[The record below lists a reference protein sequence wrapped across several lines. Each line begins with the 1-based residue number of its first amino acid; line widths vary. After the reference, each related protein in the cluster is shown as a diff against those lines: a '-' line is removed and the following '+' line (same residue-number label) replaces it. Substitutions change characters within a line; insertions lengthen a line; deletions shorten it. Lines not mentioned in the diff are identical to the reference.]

1 MLYGTTFTRKYAERI
16 LPRFTEWVENIANGQ
31 LIGFFDVLGKYLREA
46 IDDMKANPD
55 AYADEQSV
63 MKVCLAVTPHG
74 TRAIY
79 VPYLP
84 TESSYAALHLIGDD
98 ILITFVITD
107 PPRGGGSHLI
117 SSVITS

>member
-63 MKVCLAVTPHG
+63 MKVCDF
-74 TRAIY
+74 I
-79 VPYLP
+79 
-84 TESSYAALHLIGDD
+84 I
-98 ILITFVITD
+98 IM
-107 PPRGGGSHLI
+107 GGHI
-117 SSVITS
+117 MIISVITSR